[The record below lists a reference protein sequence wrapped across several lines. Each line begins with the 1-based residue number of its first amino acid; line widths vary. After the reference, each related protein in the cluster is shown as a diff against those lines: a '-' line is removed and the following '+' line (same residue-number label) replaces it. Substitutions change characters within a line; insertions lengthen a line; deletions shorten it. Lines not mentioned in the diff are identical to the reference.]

1 LNFYELLVTSILIA
15 PLLLTILVLAFSFLG
30 TGLRELVNL
39 LKERRRVAKAPP
51 TDEDH
56 PESELDMYIDDLKKR
71 KEQHA
76 TV

>member
-1 LNFYELLVTSILIA
+1 MNFYELLVTSILIA
-15 PLLLTILVLAFSFLG
+15 PLLLTLLVMASSFLG

-39 LKERRRVAKAPP
+39 LKERGRVTKAPP

-56 PESELDMYIDDLKKR
+56 PESELERYIDDLKKR
-71 KEQHA
+71 KEQNA

>member
-1 LNFYELLVTSILIA
+1 MNFYELLVTSILIA